1 VVDPSGNEYIYSMP
15 SVSPFLWI
23 NKGAEEALALYQ
35 RVFQDS
41 SVVSDTRGPVAGHEN
56 FMTGT
61 VRIGDLNLIVF
72 NGGPYADFK
81 FNEAMSLFVTC
92 ADQDEVDRYWNG
104 LGEGGEPGQ
113 CGWLKDRFG
122 VSWQIVPKLFN
133 ELMSSS
139 DAERRD
145 RVFQA
150 MMKMTKFDC
159 VALQDAYDGN

>member
-1 VVDPSGNEYIYSMP
+1 MNE
-15 SVSPFLWI
+15 
-23 NKGAEEALALYQ
+23 GAEESLALYE

-41 SVVSDTRGPVAGHEN
+41 SVVDVTRGRASGHEN

-72 NGGPYADFK
+72 NGGPYADFR

-92 ADQDEVDRYWNG
+92 ADQNEVDRYWNG
-104 LGEGGEPGQ
+104 LSEGGEPGQ

-122 VSWQIVPKLFN
+122 VSWQIVPRLFS

-139 DAERRD
+139 DPDRRE

-159 VALQDAYDGN
+159 AALQDAFDGKKS

>member
-1 VVDPSGNEYIYSMP
+1 MP
-15 SVSPFLWI
+15 SVSPFLWF
-23 NKGAEEALALYQ
+23 NEGAEEALALYE
-35 RVFQDS
+35 RVFDDS
-41 SVVSDTRGPVAGHEN
+41 SVVSVSRRSVSGHED
-56 FMTGT
+56 FMAGT

-72 NGGPYADFK
+72 NGGPYGDFK
-81 FNEAMSLFVTC
+81 FNESISLFVTC
-92 ADQDEVDRYWNG
+92 HDQDEVDRYWNG
-104 LGEGGEPGQ
+104 LSEGGEPHQ

-139 DAERRD
+139 DAKRRD

-159 VALQDAYDGN
+159 AALQNAYDGEKS